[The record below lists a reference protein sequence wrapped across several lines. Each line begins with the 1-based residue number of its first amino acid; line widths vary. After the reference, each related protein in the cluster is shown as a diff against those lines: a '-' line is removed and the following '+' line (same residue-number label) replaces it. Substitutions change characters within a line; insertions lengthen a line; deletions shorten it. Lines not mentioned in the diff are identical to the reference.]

1 VRVLSIVHEVD
12 AGSGVFTEVVAAG
25 GHELE
30 EWRPPE
36 APPPE
41 LEPYDAV
48 LVFGGGMHA
57 DQEDRHPWLREE
69 KRLLRGVLAR
79 ELPVLGVCL
88 GSQLLAEAAGSPPRR
103 AAESEIGW
111 LEVTLT
117 PEGRDDPLLRSLP
130 ARFDA
135 FEWHSYEFGLPP
147 RAVALAESSRCLQ
160 AYRLPGR
167 GWGLQFHAEVVRESV
182 DRWLDDYSADEDAVR
197 VGIDAD
203 ALRAETDR
211 RISAWNVIG
220 REICRRFL
228 EQAQPA

>member
-1 VRVLSIVHEVD
+1 VLSIVHQAD

-25 GHELE
+25 GHDLE
-30 EWRPPE
+30 EWRPAE

-69 KRLLRGVLAR
+69 KQLLRGVRTR

-88 GSQLLAEAAGSPPRR
+88 GSQLLAEASGAPPRR
-103 AAESEIGW
+103 AAEPEIGW

-117 PEGRDDPLLRSLP
+117 PEGRDDPLLGSLP
-130 ARFDA
+130 PSFEA
-135 FEWHSYEFGLPP
+135 FEWHSYEFALPP
-147 RAVALAESSRCLQ
+147 GAVPLANSSRCLQ

-182 DRWLDDYSADEDAVR
+182 NSWLERHSADEDAVR
-197 VGIDAD
+197 AGIDPD
-203 ALRAETDR
+203 ALQAETDR
-211 RISAWNVIG
+211 RISAWNEIG
-220 REICRRFL
+220 WEICRRFL
-228 EQAQPA
+228 EQAEPA